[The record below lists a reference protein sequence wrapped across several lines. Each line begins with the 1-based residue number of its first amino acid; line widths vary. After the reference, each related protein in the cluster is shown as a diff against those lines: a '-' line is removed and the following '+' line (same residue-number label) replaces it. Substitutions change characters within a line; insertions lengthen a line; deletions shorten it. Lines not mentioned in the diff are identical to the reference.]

1 MICAPQTTLWGGPG
15 PRIEHGTGDLEARTL
30 TTRPPHLGYGK
41 SSGSNWI
48 RIHNTVWRLAKN
60 LQKRKRKDSKD
71 STDKPLVS
79 ILSLKHTVPMLQGRV
94 ALNKVP
100 DSILNDPELQLAM
113 QVSSRLFINH
123 TPVPILFI
131 STVQESINRESIYS
145 IQFIQK
151 F

>member
-1 MICAPQTTLWGGPG
+1 
-15 PRIEHGTGDLEARTL
+15 
-30 TTRPPHLGYGK
+30 
-41 SSGSNWI
+41 
-48 RIHNTVWRLAKN
+48 
-60 LQKRKRKDSKD
+60 
-71 STDKPLVS
+71 
-79 ILSLKHTVPMLQGRV
+79 MLQGRV

-131 STVQESINRESIYS
+131 STVQESINRESIYT
-145 IQFIQK
+145 IQFIHK